1 MFNLLKNTRVILFL
15 GVLAVLGFI
24 IGPMAGTDPKGLMI
38 ILLAAT
44 AGGLCLFNRWWGVLI
59 LIGLAPFY
67 GFVRF
72 VLDVPQSLIL
82 IKELIVVLISV
93 SWLLEDIFLKRVKLP
108 RNPVLMPLGIFIFI
122 LLIQFLR
129 TGTPVQSLF
138 GLRVYVTYMPLF
150 YVLLTEKITDRR
162 LKTALFLMVFMA
174 MLTVVYGFWQWAIGI
189 DQLRDLGLAKAG
201 PNIQAGEYLR
211 VFSTYAGP
219 EYFAAN
225 LILQMLILFSL
236 FTSSSSVT
244 AKVVYSICIGLMIFM
259 LANTLYRSMWIIAL
273 VSFTAILVIVRKYR
287 YIFIM
292 IIILFAVV
300 QYSPPYV
307 KERAGLTFS
316 KNDESYQ
323 IRKELYL
330 KHNVI
335 TVMENIIGYGV
346 GSSFGGETYTKQ
358 TGSRYANKLLIG
370 GGATESWLASVT
382 IELGVAGLL
391 VYLWIMV
398 SVVKMSLYVFKT
410 APDVLWRALGLGY
423 SAFAIG
429 DLVGSFFFLFPACFP
444 AGDLYFWFITAM
456 MAKKYHQLVYQKVA
470 IPGGQLGDQKYLE
483 ETI

>member
-1 MFNLLKNTRVILFL
+1 MFNLQKNIRIIILTL
-15 GVLAVLGFI
+15 GILAVLGFI

-38 ILLAAT
+38 ILLAVT

-82 IKELIVVLISV
+82 LKETVVVLISI

-108 RNPVLMPLGIFIFI
+108 RNPVLMPLGIFLFI
-122 LLIQFLR
+122 LMIQFLR
-129 TGTPVQSLF
+129 TGTPVQSIF
-138 GLRVYVTYMPLF
+138 GLRVYITYVPLF
-150 YVLLTEKITDRR
+150 YVMLTEKITDKR
-162 LKTALFLMVFMA
+162 LKTALFLMVFTA
-174 MLTVVYGFWQWAIGI
+174 MLTVAYGFWQWTIGL
-189 DQLRDLGLAKAG
+189 DGLESFGLAKAG
-201 PNIQAGEYLR
+201 PNIAAGGYLR

-236 FTSSSSVT
+236 FASSSSVVS
-244 AKVVYSICIGLMIFM
+244 KIVFSVCIGLMVFM
-259 LANTLYRSMWIIAL
+259 LASTLYRSMWIIAI
-273 VSFTAILVIVRKYR
+273 VSFTAILVVVGKYR

-292 IIILFAVV
+292 ILILFAVV
-300 QYSPPYV
+300 QYSPPYI

-316 KNDESYQ
+316 KDDDSYR

-335 TVMENIIGYGV
+335 TVLENIIGYGV
-346 GSSFGGETYTKQ
+346 GSSFGGEAYVKQ
-358 TGSRYANKLLIG
+358 TGSRYANKILIG
-370 GGATESWLASVT
+370 GGITESWLASIT

-391 VYLWIMV
+391 VYFWLMV
-398 SVVKMSLYVFKT
+398 SVIKISLYVFRA
-410 APDVLWRALGLGY
+410 APDALWRALGLGY

-444 AGDLYFWFITAM
+444 AGDLYFWFLASI
-456 MAKKYHQLVYQKVA
+456 MAQKYHQLAYGAPQE
-470 IPGGQLGDQKYLE
+470 IDLGE
-483 ETI
+483 